1 MIARVPDARG
11 TRVAAVYP
19 GEGTPQTRRRGLFLD
34 LTRRGGI
41 SRPHTRGPH
50 GERAVGPRKGGVR
63 ECTVRRVRLPR
74 ACWRREQAVRVRLR
88 EAGEVL

>member
-1 MIARVPDARG
+1 M
-11 TRVAAVYP
+11 P
-19 GEGTPQTRRRGLFLD
+19 GERESLRCILRAHLKRGVEDSSLT